1 MHAKFLWKLV
11 DFVITLYIKTNQ
23 ISDQMCEM
31 LTHWQTVIHLQPGKQ
46 LSLPWGHIFQNC
58 WSHWVLCTSTTALC
72 LMLVLYQLQK
82 ALLLVQQH
90 TVAGPLPLQVIDLR
104 SHHAFGCWCGRC
116 TLFTERD
123 CRTPIPST
131 SSFPY
136 LSGLTHEQQQE
147 LRGRLRFWVSTDNDV
162 VSRACVCNNQVPD

>member
-11 DFVITLYIKTNQ
+11 DFVITLYIKTTQ
-23 ISDQMCEM
+23 ISDQICEM

-90 TVAGPLPLQVIDLR
+90 TVAGPFPLAGAHFFRYIEK
-104 SHHAFGCWCGRC
+104 G
-116 TLFTERD
+116 

-131 SSFPY
+131 SSFPTSVDS
-136 LSGLTHEQQQE
+136 LMNS
-147 LRGRLRFWVSTDNDV
+147 RRNSGRLRFWVLSNNDM
-162 VSRACVCNNQVPD
+162 VSRACVCNNQVPN